1 MIELVFVACLAT
13 AADRC
18 EERSLLFQDMPMQ
31 LCTLRAQIA
40 LADWVG
46 EHPNWKVEEWR
57 CITSGMRGSS
67 A

>member
-13 AADRC
+13 ASDRC

-40 LADWVG
+40 LAAWVG
-46 EHPNWKVEEWR
+46 DHPNWTIEEWR
-57 CITSGMRGSS
+57 CVESGMRGHSV
-67 A
+67 